1 MPYTLGL
8 RASFARIGGQF
19 FPGFGFPMATLT
31 DLPELVGFFSYSR
44 EDDIDLHGALS
55 ALRNRIQAELRVQ
68 LGRTA
73 KTFRL
78 WQDKEAIPSG
88 TMWESE
94 IKNAVAQSAFFI
106 PIITPTV
113 IASTYC
119 KFELEQF
126 LARELALG
134 RDDLVF
140 PILYVDVPALADDL
154 LRQNDPALSLI
165 ARRQYADWRE
175 FRYLDIASTEVRRE
189 IGRFCTDIRD
199 AVRRSWLSPEE
210 RKKQEELEALRREED
225 ERHRRES
232 EANRRAD
239 DEARRKR
246 EAEAQRI
253 ADERRKQE
261 TEAQRIE
268 DERRKQEAQA
278 QRAAEEE
285 HHRKE
290 FESGLLTTRHKPK
303 QKGDDTGKT
312 TQPAQLGDGSTE
324 NYAKPRLRS
333 PVLAGLFLLIG
344 VAYVLAA
351 WVLESG
357 VRGDPIVA
365 ASLGLIP
372 LATAIFISLCLIDK
386 IHVPNLVLIAVVV
399 CALGACIFIDGI
411 MWWNLGWSGL
421 DFRKPYFLV
430 GLVAIAAL
438 IATLGKA
445 IAVRRD

>member
-1 MPYTLGL
+1 
-8 RASFARIGGQF
+8 
-19 FPGFGFPMATLT
+19 
-31 DLPELVGFFSYSR
+31 
-44 EDDIDLHGALS
+44 
-55 ALRNRIQAELRVQ
+55 
-68 LGRTA
+68 
-73 KTFRL
+73 
-78 WQDKEAIPSG
+78 
-88 TMWESE
+88 MWESE
-94 IKNAVAQSAFFI
+94 IKNAVAQSVFFI

-126 LARELALG
+126 LARELVLG

-140 PILYVDVPALADDL
+140 PILYVDVPALGDDL

-165 ARRQYADWRE
+165 AKRQYADWRE

-210 RKKQEELEALRREED
+210 RKNQQELETLRREED
-225 ERHRRES
+225 ERRRGES
-232 EANRRAD
+232 EAKRHAD

-246 EAEAQRI
+246 EAEAQRV

-261 TEAQRIE
+261 AEAQRIE
-268 DERRKQEAQA
+268 RERRKQEAQA

-285 HHRKE
+285 RRRKD
-290 FESGLLTTRHKPK
+290 FKSGLLTNRLKPE

-312 TQPAQLGDGSTE
+312 IQPARFAAGSTE

-344 VAYVLAA
+344 IAYVFGAL
-351 WVLESG
+351 VLWSG
-357 VRGDPIVA
+357 VRGDAIMA
-365 ASLGLIP
+365 ASLSLVP
-372 LATAIFISLCLIDK
+372 LATAIFLSLCLIDK
-386 IHVPNLVLIAVVV
+386 IRVPNLVLISVVV

-411 MWWNLGWSGL
+411 MWWNLGLSGL
-421 DFRKPYFLV
+421 EFRVPYFLV